1 MLGRFGF
8 VAAAGLLLAGCN
20 FVDKPP
26 NAEDIYKAV
35 SGMKEQPFNIEA
47 VSCTA
52 AGSGAYDCGFS
63 ATVVTGYVPA
73 YGGEMRPEY
82 KVVQMSGRF
91 SKVNAKWVRAGN
103 APNIAAN

>member
-1 MLGRFGF
+1 MT
-8 VAAAGLLLAGCN
+8 AGLCVLLAGCN
-20 FVDKPP
+20 VLDKPP
-26 NAEDIYKAV
+26 NADEIYKAV

-52 AGSGAYDCGFS
+52 AVSGAYDCGFS

-82 KVVQMSGRF
+82 KMVQMSGRF
-91 SKVNAKWVRAGN
+91 SKAGATWVRADT